1 MQTLQ
6 KSYEGLSLVFA
17 LNMDRLLYVGA
28 IALSLVAGLFI
39 GTLF

>member
-6 KSYEGLSLVFA
+6 KSYEGLSLVFE

-28 IALSLVAGLFI
+28 IALSLVAGLYI
-39 GTLF
+39 GTFF

>member
-17 LNMDRLLYVGA
+17 LNMDRLLYVGT
-28 IALSLVAGLFI
+28 IALSLIAGLFV
-39 GTLF
+39 GTFF